1 MRLMKKK
8 KSPAMAIWFMVAWP
22 KGNILGAETA
32 VGYHRFVPHSVVWLD
47 WPCCCLSECLG
58 MHPVT

>member
-32 VGYHRFVPHSVVWLD
+32 AVLFHTVWSGLI
-47 WPCCCLSECLG
+47 G
-58 MHPVT
+58 RTVA